1 MSILCKGNMYIVQ
14 HVATIP
20 TDLHI
25 HDSFY
30 ECFKYLYTLYICFL
44 QMTRVHSFC
53 KGLSQVVY
61 ENMVI
66 NLYIKTYKLYSRF
79 SYYQS

>member
-1 MSILCKGNMYIVQ
+1 
-14 HVATIP
+14 
-20 TDLHI
+20 
-25 HDSFY
+25 
-30 ECFKYLYTLYICFL
+30 
-44 QMTRVHSFC
+44 MTRVHSFC